1 MAGDKLFTSSGE
13 LMNDT
18 NYKQCTRCVMDTT
31 TIHITFDKDG
41 VCNFCRNYEVSL
53 KQTVFDF
60 TPQERKQKLDSLIAK
75 IKNEG
80 KNNTYD
86 CILGISGGMDSSYLC
101 ILAKEWGLRPL
112 IVHFDNGWNSDLA
125 VTNINNI
132 LTKLNFELYT
142 HVINWEQ
149 FKDLQLS
156 YFKAS
161 VLDIEVPND
170 QLIFAVLFKVAK
182 EKGIKNIISGNNI
195 YTEEILPQDWAFHHK
210 FDLTNLKNIHAKFGQ
225 KDITGFPTLSF
236 KDRIRYREQG
246 YKIHTVF
253 EYINYDHK
261 AIKQRLEKEFN
272 YIFYECK
279 HFESVFTRFYQGYI
293 LPKKW
298 NIDKRKAHLSCM
310 IMAGFTTRKEALE
323 ELSHPPYAIEKQM
336 EDKAYVLK
344 KWDLTPEQFEEVMNK
359 PPVSHDIYG
368 YDRPPLLKRIIKK
381 LELVYKYQ
389 VLKRLGILKNS

>member
-1 MAGDKLFTSSGE
+1 
-13 LMNDT
+13 
-18 NYKQCTRCVMDTT
+18 MDTT
-31 TIHITFDKDG
+31 TSYIKFDKEG
-41 VCNFCRNYEVSL
+41 ICNFCKDYEKSVQ
-53 KQTVFDF
+53 KTVFDF
-60 TPQERKQKLDSLIAK
+60 TLEERTQKLNTLLDK
-75 IKNEG
+75 IKKEG
-80 KNNTYD
+80 KGKPYD

-132 LTKLNFELYT
+132 LNKLQFELYT

-170 QLIFAVLFKVAK
+170 QLIFATLFKVAK

-195 YTEEILPQDWAFHHK
+195 FTEEILPYDWAFHHK
-210 FDLTNLKNIHAKFGQ
+210 FDLTNLKNIHKKFGQ
-225 KDITGFPTLSF
+225 NSIAGFPTLSL
-236 KDRIRYREQG
+236 KDRIRYKKQG
-246 YKIHTVF
+246 FEIHTVF
-253 EYINYDHK
+253 EYIDYKHEE
-261 AIKQRLEKEFN
+261 IKQRLEKEFN

-279 HFESVFTRFYQGYI
+279 HFESIFTRFYQGYI

-298 NIDKRKAHLSCM
+298 NIDKRKAHLSCLV
-310 IMAGFTTRKEALE
+310 MAGFTSREEALE
-323 ELSHPPYAIEKQM
+323 ELSHPPYAIDKQL
-336 EDKAYVLK
+336 EDKRYVSK
-344 KWDLTPEQFEEVMNK
+344 KWDLTDEQFDEILNR

-368 YDRPPLLKRIIKK
+368 YDKPPLLKQAAKRI
-381 LELVYKYQ
+381 ELIYKYQ
-389 VLKRLGILKNS
+389 LLKRLGLLK

>member
-1 MAGDKLFTSSGE
+1 
-13 LMNDT
+13 MNKEQH
-18 NYKQCTRCVMDTT
+18 YQQCKRCVMDTT
-31 TIHITFDKDG
+31 TSEIIFDSEG
-41 VCNFCRNYEVSL
+41 ICNFCKDYEKAL
-53 KQTVFDF
+53 QKTVFNF
-60 TPQERKQKLDSLIAK
+60 TLEERTQKLHALLDRVK
-75 IKNEG
+75 REG
-80 KNNTYD
+80 KDKPYD

-132 LTKLNFELYT
+132 LNKLQFELYT

-170 QLIFAVLFKVAK
+170 QLIFATLFKVAK

-195 YTEEILPQDWAFHHK
+195 FTEQILPYDWAFHHK
-210 FDLTNLKNIHAKFGQ
+210 FDLTNLKNIHKKFG
-225 KDITGFPTLSF
+225 KGSISGFPTLSL
-236 KDRIRYREQG
+236 KDRMRYKKQG
-246 YKIHTVF
+246 FEIHTVF
-253 EYINYDHK
+253 EYIDYKHEE
-261 AIKQRLEKEFN
+261 IKQRLEKEFN

-279 HFESVFTRFYQGYI
+279 HFESIFTRFYQGYI

-298 NIDKRKAHLSCM
+298 TIDKRKAHLSCLV
-310 IMAGFTTRKEALE
+310 MAGFTSREEALK
-323 ELSHPPYAIEKQM
+323 ELSQPPYALDKQV
-336 EDKAYVLK
+336 EDKRYVAK
-344 KWDLTPEQFEEVMNK
+344 KWDLTDEQFDAIMSK

-368 YDRPPLLKRIIKK
+368 YDKPPLLKQAAKRI
-381 LELVYKYQ
+381 ELIYKYQ
-389 VLKRLGILKNS
+389 LLKRLGLLK